1 MRIGFGNDIHRL
13 ECGRKLFLGGL
24 NMPYEKGCIAHSD
37 GDVLIHAL
45 IDAILGALALG
56 DIGTFFPPEDD
67 KYKDIDSKLLLEYVI
82 EKAKPEFVN
91 IDATITLESFK
102 LKPYIQEIRKSIATL
117 CEIDCNRVSVKAKTN
132 EGLDSLGSDSAI
144 KAEVI
149 VLLNN

>member
-24 NMPYEKGCIAHSD
+24 NMPYEKGCIAPSD

-117 CEIDCNRVSVKAKTN
+117 CAIDCNRVSVKAKTN